1 MEKFYERTA
10 YICLAL
16 SFGLIAVMIFA
27 TPAKADDAECTS
39 ARMIAAYTWA
49 ALDDA
54 EREGLSS
61 GVVEN
66 LEMEL
71 AAAVEVAEAICE

>member
-1 MEKFYERTA
+1 MESFYKTSA

-16 SFGLIAVMIFA
+16 SLGLIAVMILA
-27 TPAKADDAECTS
+27 TPAKAESSECTS

-71 AAAVEVAEAICE
+71 AAAVEVAKAICE